1 MTNSINRKQIE
12 SLLPHR
18 EPMLLIDKLINT
30 LIEKKLDY
38 ASNTI
43 KPTYPDGLDAEVF
56 TFKALQEAQKKAKSK
71 EKKSY
76 TKTLLKSGKNKIAQ
90 KVSEESSELI
100 IDYLNGSKKRTIE
113 EASDLIY
120 HLFVLLH
127 SKNIKLEDIKKEL
140 KSRRNVRR
148 K

>member
-1 MTNSINRKQIE
+1 M
-12 SLLPHR
+12 
-18 EPMLLIDKLINT
+18 
-30 LIEKKLDY
+30 
-38 ASNTI
+38 
-43 KPTYPDGLDAEVF
+43 
-56 TFKALQEAQKKAKSK
+56 
-71 EKKSY
+71 
-76 TKTLLKSGKNKIAQ
+76 LKSGKNKIAQ

>member
-1 MTNSINRKQIE
+1 MKEDLYFLQE
-12 SLLPHR
+12 LF
-18 EPMLLIDKLINT
+18 
-30 LIEKKLDY
+30 
-38 ASNTI
+38 NTI
-43 KPTYPDGLDAEVF
+43 
-56 TFKALQEAQKKAKSK
+56 QKKDKSK

-76 TKTLLKSGKNKIAQ
+76 TRVLLKSGKNKIAQ

-127 SKNIKLEDIKKEL
+127 SKKIKLEDIKKEL
-140 KSRRNVRR
+140 KSRHNVRR

>member
-1 MTNSINRKQIE
+1 M
-12 SLLPHR
+12 R
-18 EPMLLIDKLINT
+18 EEVYFLQELF
-30 LIEKKLDY
+30 
-38 ASNTI
+38 NTI
-43 KPTYPDGLDAEVF
+43 
-56 TFKALQEAQKKAKSK
+56 QKKDKSK

-76 TKTLLKSGKNKIAQ
+76 TKALLKSGKNKIAQ

-140 KSRRNVRR
+140 KNRSNVRR

>member
-1 MTNSINRKQIE
+1 MKEDLYFLQE
-12 SLLPHR
+12 LF
-18 EPMLLIDKLINT
+18 
-30 LIEKKLDY
+30 
-38 ASNTI
+38 NTI
-43 KPTYPDGLDAEVF
+43 
-56 TFKALQEAQKKAKSK
+56 QKKDKSK

-76 TKTLLKSGKNKIAQ
+76 TKALLKSGKNKIAQ

-127 SKNIKLEDIKKEL
+127 SKKIKLEDINKEL
-140 KSRRNVRR
+140 KSRHNVRR